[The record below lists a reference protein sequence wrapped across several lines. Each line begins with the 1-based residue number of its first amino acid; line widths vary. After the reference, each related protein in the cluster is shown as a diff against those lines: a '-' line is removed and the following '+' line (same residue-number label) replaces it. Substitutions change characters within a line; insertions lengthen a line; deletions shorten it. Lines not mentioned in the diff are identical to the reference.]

1 MAANQRKYIAQ
12 FKAKVVLE
20 VLRGEKS
27 PADACRSYKIHNS
40 VLTRWKREF
49 LERAP
54 ACIGERGA
62 NDAGGRAH
70 CRVRTDGGTVG
81 KAARDCKKG
90 ITDLERRQKQQL
102 VKQLSQ
108 EDPVAMVCRVFEVSR
123 SSLYYKPVEPQP
135 DDGIKTM
142 IAALAAEHPTYGYRR
157 ITALLHRAGHKV
169 NNKRVRRMMGEM
181 GLVGKSPKQ
190 RCRTTNSNHL
200 LPRYPNQVE
209 GRVVERPDPL
219 WVGDITYVK
228 LGCEFV
234 YLAVLMDVFTRS
246 IRGWQ
251 LARSMEVELTL
262 VALKRAY
269 SLWHSRKAR
278 GRPEM
283 HHRDQGVQYAAKAY
297 TALLE
302 ERGIAISM
310 AEVGE
315 PTQNGYAE
323 RLMRTIKEEEVELSE
338 YRNFEEAYQEIGKFL
353 DDVYTKK
360 RIHSSLG
367 YLTPM
372 EFENQ

>member
-1 MAANQRKYIAQ
+1 M
-12 FKAKVVLE
+12 
-20 VLRGEKS
+20 
-27 PADACRSYKIHNS
+27 P
-40 VLTRWKREF
+40 
-49 LERAP
+49 
-54 ACIGERGA
+54 
-62 NDAGGRAH
+62 
-70 CRVRTDGGTVG
+70 
-81 KAARDCKKG
+81 
-90 ITDLERRQKQQL
+90 
-102 VKQLSQ
+102 
-108 EDPVAMVCRVFEVSR
+108 R
-123 SSLYYKPVEPQP
+123 SSLYYKPVSLKPE
-135 DDGIKTM
+135 DDIKSE
-142 IAALAAEHPTYGYRR
+142 IAKLAAEHPTYGYRR
-157 ITALLHRAGHKV
+157 ITAMLQRGGHQV
-169 NNKRVRRMMGEM
+169 NNKRVRRLMSEM
-181 GLVGKSPKQ
+181 GLAAQCPKK
-190 RCRTTNSNHL
+190 RCRTTNSNHQ
-200 LPRYPNQVE
+200 LPRYSNRAE
-209 GRVVERPDPL
+209 GLVVERPDQL

-262 VALKRAY
+262 VALKRA
-269 SLWHSRKAR
+269 LAR

-283 HHRDQGVQYAAKAY
+283 HHSDQGVQYAAKEY

-302 ERGIAISM
+302 EQGIEISM
-310 AEVGE
+310 AAVGE

-372 EFENQ
+372 EFENQWGEQRKRKRETTEITT